1 MQWYVRR
8 IAFLSVSIDIV
19 IEVMTMRRAQRGK
32 ESTTTITVRLDSY
45 VKEQAKEVFSKL
57 GVDMTVA
64 IDMFLR
70 ESIRS
75 KGFPFD
81 VNLEMPNETTLRAM
95 EMAEKGEDVYGPFN
109 SVEELIEALN
119 ADD

>member
-1 MQWYVRR
+1 
-8 IAFLSVSIDIV
+8 
-19 IEVMTMRRAQRGK
+19 
-32 ESTTTITVRLDSY
+32 
-45 VKEQAKEVFSKL
+45 
-57 GVDMTVA
+57 
-64 IDMFLR
+64 MFLR
-70 ESIRS
+70 EAIRC

-81 VNLEMPNETTLRAM
+81 VNLEIPNETTLRAM